1 MKTENRE
8 FFDKE
13 IVRIKNE
20 FGKKFKELA
29 GMTKAK
35 LVTVY
40 SDILGDEYVEAISR
54 GQKLA
59 ERYKELINIAFEY
72 AAQGGGKELVA
83 EISAYA
89 DEPRKNDKDK
99 TEAVSQLLDRIMDI
113 LEVDYMDIVSLIK
126 RVQCEMTEN
135 DEKISEIMSL
145 HESELKD
152 ARSRVK
158 EYFRKELEKML
169 YNFSAQIAD
178 LKRACGV
185 ESDAVADSIIVSD
198 DIETP
203 CDKDIDFNED
213 FIPFKKSKGTL
224 N

>member
-1 MKTENRE
+1 MKTEKRE

-13 IVRIKNE
+13 VVRIKNE
-20 FGKKFKELA
+20 FGKRFKELA

-40 SDILGDEYVEAISR
+40 SDILGDEYIEAISR

-72 AAQGGGKELVA
+72 AAQGGGKDLVA

-99 TEAVSQLLDRIMDI
+99 AEVVSQLLDRIMDI

-135 DEKISEIMSL
+135 EEQISEIMSL

-152 ARSRVK
+152 GRARVK

-169 YNFSAQIAD
+169 YGFTAEIAE

-185 ESDAVADSIIVSD
+185 ESDAVADTIVVSD
-198 DIETP
+198 METP
-203 CDKDIDFNED
+203 VDKDIDFNED